1 MGHGKETPRQKMIGM
16 MYLVLTAMLA
26 LNVSKEVLDAFVL
39 VDHGLQTTTEAFAA
53 KNASAYDE
61 FAMAYEQNPAKVG
74 DWKNKADE
82 VKKRTDELYDYIQ
95 ECKLD
100 IIRTKDESAI
110 HEGHIDWHEVKVLDN
125 LETGAQVMIT
135 EEGGRRY
142 KELQGQIEG
151 LRDYLLSIIEDH
163 EAYAATVEAIEQN
176 LSTEPPDKLQH
187 GNKKSEML
195 TWQSGYFEGL
205 PLAAVVTLLS
215 KMQADARNVEAEM
228 INYLRDQVGAGD
240 FRVNVLE
247 AVVVPNSSYVLKG
260 QEYRAEVFLA
270 AYDSTNMPEIIL
282 NDGSRLNVKAGKG
295 IYSFTSPNAG
305 FRKWGGTIQIESQG
319 NLITRTFASE
329 YEVAEPTAT
338 ISATAM
344 NVFYRGVDNP
354 VAISAGG
361 VAESDVDAEISSGHR
376 INRVSP
382 GKYTVK
388 PGVQSDEAIVS
399 VFARVDGGRR
409 LMNRMSFRV
418 KDIPNPNAR
427 VEGIR
432 GSEGVLSAGQ
442 LAGLQEVLAIA
453 DDFLFEVEFTV
464 TSFSI
469 GFTDA
474 NGIYVTQDS
483 PNNRFT
489 SQQLSIFRNMRSG
502 QVISISQVKAIGPD
516 GRVRTLNPINIRVR

>member
-1 MGHGKETPRQKMIGM
+1 MAHGKETPRQKMIGM

-39 VDHGLQTTTEAFAA
+39 VDNGLQTTTEAFAA

-61 FAMAYEQNPAKVG
+61 FAMAYEQNPEKVG

-82 VKKRTDELYDYIQ
+82 VKKRTDELYDFIQ

-100 IIRTKDESAI
+100 IIRTKDEDAI
-110 HEGHIDWHEVKVLDN
+110 HEGYIDWHEVKVLDN

-142 KELQGQIEG
+142 KELQEKIDN
-151 LRDYLLSIIEDH
+151 LREYLLSVIGDH

-187 GNKKSEML
+187 SNKKSELM
-195 TWQSGYFEGL
+195 TWQSGYFEDL
-205 PLAAVVTLLS
+205 PLAAVVTLLT

-228 INYLRDQVGAGD
+228 LNYLRDQVGAGD

-247 AVVVPNSSYVLKG
+247 AVVIPNSNYVLKG
-260 QEYRAEVFLA
+260 QDYRAEVFLA
-270 AYDSTNMPEIIL
+270 AYDSTKMPEIIL
-282 NDGSRLNVKAGKG
+282 QDGTKLEVKSGKG
-295 IYSFTSPNAG
+295 IYNVPSNTSG

-319 NLITRTFASE
+319 NMISRPFTSE

-361 VAESDVDAEISSGHR
+361 VAESDVEATISSGHR
-376 INRVSP
+376 INRVGP

-399 VFARVDGGRR
+399 VLARVDGSQR
-409 LMNRMSFRV
+409 LMNKMFFRV
-418 KDIPNPNAR
+418 LDIPDPDAR

-442 LAGLQEVLAIA
+442 LA
-453 DDFLFEVEFTV
+453 
-464 TSFSI
+464 
-469 GFTDA
+469 
-474 NGIYVTQDS
+474 
-483 PNNRFT
+483 
-489 SQQLSIFRNMRSG
+489 
-502 QVISISQVKAIGPD
+502 
-516 GRVRTLNPINIRVR
+516 

>member
-1 MGHGKETPRQKMIGM
+1 MIGM

-39 VDHGLQTTTEAFAA
+39 VDNGLQTTTEAFAA

-61 FAMAYEQNPAKVG
+61 FAMAYEQNPEKVG
-74 DWKNKADE
+74 VWKERADE
-82 VKKRTDELYDYIQ
+82 VKNRTDELYDFIQ

-100 IIRTKDESAI
+100 IIRTKDSDAI
-110 HEGHIDWHEVKVLDN
+110 HEGRIDWHEVKVLDN

-142 KELQGQIEG
+142 KELKDKIDG
-151 LRDYLLSIIEDH
+151 LREYMLSIIEDH
-163 EAYAATVEAIEQN
+163 DQYAATVEAIEQN

-187 GNKKSEML
+187 GKKKNELMS
-195 TWQSGYFEGL
+195 WQSGYFEDL
-205 PLAAVVTLLS
+205 PLAAVVTLLT

-247 AVVVPNSSYVLKG
+247 AVVIPSSSYVFKG

-270 AYDSTNMPEIIL
+270 AYDSTKMPTITL
-282 NDGSRLNVKAGKG
+282 NDGSRLEVKAGKG
-295 IYSFTSPNAG
+295 IYSATSNNTG
-305 FRKWGGTIQIESQG
+305 FRSWGGTIEIESQG
-319 NLITRTFASE
+319 RMISRPFSAD

-354 VAISAGG
+354 VAISAGA
-361 VAESDVDAEISSGHR
+361 VAESDVEASISSGHR
-376 INRVSP
+376 INRVGP
-382 GKYTVK
+382 GRYTVK

-399 VFARVDGGRR
+399 VFARVDGSQR
-409 LMNRMSFRV
+409 LMNRMTFRV
-418 KDIPNPNAR
+418 VDIPDPSAR

-432 GSEGVLSAGQ
+432 GSEGVLSTGQ
-442 LAGLQEVLAIA
+442 LAGLEQVMAVAEN
-453 DDFLFEVEFTV
+453 FLFEVDFTV

-474 NGIYVTQDS
+474 NGIYVTEDS

-489 SQQLSIFRNMRSG
+489 TQQKSIFRNMRSG

-516 GRVRTLNPINIRVR
+516 GKVRTLNPINIRVR